1 MENGMA
7 SVNLVKLF
15 GMMVCCALLLSL
27 GACATNKQVIAK
39 DELIPAAR
47 SGNVKEV
54 SRLLDAGAD
63 ANARGSNG
71 DTPLFYASRHKDVAE
86 LLIARGADVNAV
98 DSDGN
103 TSLHVAAYSGNL
115 ELVDLLIAKGANR
128 CIANRDGLTPLLLAV
143 NRWNKDVAVLLIE
156 KGANVNARSKDGIS
170 VLLAA
175 SYVGLDHYKD
185 GDSRFLAEMLVAKGA
200 KIDDLYS
207 AAFLRDAKATS
218 DLIAK
223 GADVNEKG
231 KTTGPRDITY
241 TPLLVATLLG
251 YKDVAELLIAHG
263 ANVNARF
270 EDGITPLFVAA
281 IQGRLNVVEL
291 LLDKGADVNAAVK
304 DGHTPLDA
312 ADANGHKDIANMLIA
327 KSARRMT
334 SNP

>member
-1 MENGMA
+1 MA
-7 SVNLVKLF
+7 RFNLVKLS
-15 GMMVCCALLLSL
+15 GVMMCCVLMLHLN
-27 GACATNKQVIAK
+27 ACTTHKQAIAK
-39 DELIPAAR
+39 DELIPAVR

-63 ANARGSNG
+63 VNARGTNG

-86 LLIARGADVNAV
+86 LLVARGADVNAV

-115 ELVDLLIAKGANR
+115 ELVDLLIAKGANHS
-128 CIANRDGLTPLLLAV
+128 IANRDGLTPLLLAV

-156 KGANVNARSKDGIS
+156 KGANFNARSKDGIS

-175 SYVGLDHYKD
+175 SYTGLDHYKD
-185 GDSRFLAEMLVAKGA
+185 GDSKVLAEMLVVKGA
-200 KIDDLYS
+200 RIDDLYS
-207 AAFLRDAKATS
+207 AAFLGDTKATAE
-218 DLIAK
+218 LIAM
-223 GADVNEKG
+223 GADVNAKG

-263 ANVNARF
+263 ANINARF
-270 EDGITPLFVAA
+270 EDGITPLFVAV

-304 DGHTPLDA
+304 DGQTPLDA
-312 ADANGHKDIANMLIA
+312 AYANGHKDIASLLIA
-327 KSARRMT
+327 KGAKINGRGGSK
-334 SNP
+334 